1 LAADG
6 VLCRQAT
13 GSVPP
18 QVSYSLD
25 AEGQKLVPMMESLC
39 DWGSEHFGLK
49 PNLPRN
55 PGKP

>member
-1 LAADG
+1 
-6 VLCRQAT
+6 
-13 GSVPP
+13 
-18 QVSYSLD
+18 
-25 AEGQKLVPMMESLC
+25 MMESLC